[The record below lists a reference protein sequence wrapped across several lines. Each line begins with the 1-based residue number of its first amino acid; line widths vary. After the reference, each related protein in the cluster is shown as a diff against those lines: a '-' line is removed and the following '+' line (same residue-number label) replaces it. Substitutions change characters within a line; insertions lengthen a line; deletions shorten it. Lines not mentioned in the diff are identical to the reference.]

1 MSNEANSGAS
11 ERAYRVNSQGSAEE
25 WSEEVM
31 ARNAGEAV
39 WLAHA
44 SRDEGSGAQY
54 TVTPVDGSEP
64 ARNFTVGQSRSE
76 APFSE

>member
-1 MSNEANSGAS
+1 MNGKANE
-11 ERAYRVNSQGSAEE
+11 RVYRVTLNDAVDGWA
-25 WSEEVM
+25 EEVM

-44 SRDEGSGAQY
+44 ERDQPSGAPY
-54 TVTPVDGSEP
+54 TVTAVDGSEP

-76 APFSE
+76 APFSD